1 MRALPTFFFSLR
13 LDRQLTKDMF
23 EEGGAARERTRVI
36 MPLARFLIVLPPAAF
51 AAFPVDART
60 DDPFPLENKNESFQG
75 LDSDARR
82 AEKIVTAKEKVTV
95 KLELLAMGR
104 YPFRGEFHDATAQ
117 GVLVVE

>member
-1 MRALPTFFFSLR
+1 
-13 LDRQLTKDMF
+13 
-23 EEGGAARERTRVI
+23 

-60 DDPFPLENKNESFQG
+60 DDPFPLKNENESFQG
-75 LDSDARR
+75 FDSDARR
-82 AEKIVTAKEKVTV
+82 AERIVTAKEKVTV

-104 YPFRGEFHDATAQ
+104 YPFRDEFHDATAQ